1 MANPK
6 EQQQPQKSAPAQAP
20 KPNAVARYFK
30 EVRSELSKVI
40 WPTREQAINL
50 TLIVLVVMVVMA
62 LFLGG
67 VDVIFSGLIQLLI
80 GAF

>member
-6 EQQQPQKSAPAQAP
+6 EQQPQKSAPAAQP
-20 KPNAVARYFK
+20 KPNALSRYVK

-50 TLIVLVVMVVMA
+50 TIVVVVVMVVMS

-67 VDVIFSGLIQLLI
+67 VDTIFSGLIQLLI
-80 GAF
+80 SAF